1 MKVKNNSKIAIV
13 IFIYD
18 SASKYF
24 INLVNSI
31 NSQDFEDFE
40 VVIFNDNVSDS
51 WLFFKNLKVKYNIF
65 NLVQDT
71 PCGIR
76 YQGFEILKDL
86 NFDFYIFQDCDDELS
101 PSRVS
106 DIISLSEKFKIIVN
120 DIDLINDS
128 SELLNSRIWKNRF
141 INSPYFNFKNI
152 LNYNFIGLGNT
163 SLHKN
168 LLKFLPNRPQ
178 QEIVALDW
186 FIFYSI
192 LKSTLIKGYFTS
204 SCSTLYRQHTENQI
218 GIADIDKL
226 NYILEIKN
234 NFNIL
239 IGVKNTYQQSTNYKI
254 PKKNNNNFPF
264 WWELN

>member
-1 MKVKNNSKIAIV
+1 MKEKYLSKTAIV

-31 NSQDFEDFE
+31 NSQNFEDFE
-40 VVIFNDNVSDS
+40 VVIFNDNVTDS
-51 WLFFKNLKVKYNIF
+51 LLFFKKLKVKYNIF

-101 PSRVS
+101 PSRVRN
-106 DIISLSEKFKIIVN
+106 ITSLSEKYEIIVN
-120 DIDLINDS
+120 DLDLINDS
-128 SELLNSRIWKNRF
+128 SEFLNLRIWKNRF

-152 LNYNFIGLGNT
+152 LNYNFMGLGNT

-168 LLKFLPNRPQ
+168 LLKFLPSRPQ
-178 QEIVALDW
+178 QEIKVLDW

-192 LKSTLIKGYFTS
+192 LKTTLIKGYFTS
-204 SCSTLYRQHTENQI
+204 SCSTLYRQHSENQI
-218 GIADIDKL
+218 GIAAIDKL

-234 NFNIL
+234 SFNIL
-239 IGVKNTYQQSTNYKI
+239 IGLENTYQQSPNYKI
-254 PKKNNNNFPF
+254 PKKINNNFPF